1 MRLDD
6 MLATAKITAKGQTT
20 VPLPIREALRIQP
33 GDRVIWEITA
43 EGLATMRRVEAPA
56 DAELAEIEV
65 TLTEWAGADDEAA
78 YRDL

>member
-1 MRLDD
+1 MRLND
-6 MLATAKITAKGQTT
+6 MIATAKITAKGQTT
-20 VPLPIREALRIQP
+20 VPLPIREALHIQP

-56 DAELAEIEV
+56 DADLAEIEA
-65 TLTEWAGADDEAA
+65 TLTEWAGPADEAA